1 VSESETHTHTQRAAN
16 GNILEKLE
24 AISSNDHDDEMSMD
38 VCDIDFSTE
47 I

>member
-1 VSESETHTHTQRAAN
+1 VRARHKKAAAN

-38 VCDIDFSTE
+38 VCVIDFSTE